1 MQDEQIIDLYF
12 DRDENAISQTKLVY
26 GHYCFAI
33 AENIL
38 GNREDAEE
46 TVSDTLLQAWNSIP
60 PTRPTRLKQYL
71 GKIARNL
78 AFSLWRSSNAQK
90 RGADRTA
97 VALEELGECV
107 PSDSHVEDRLQ
118 EKELRDTINAFLREV
133 SERESDIFLRRYF
146 YLEETRTIAKHYRMS
161 EGNVLQVLS
170 RTRKKLKLHLI
181 KEGYV
186 V

>member
-12 DRDENAISQTKLVY
+12 NRDENAISQTKLVY

-60 PTRPTRLKQYL
+60 PNRPTLLKQYL

-78 AFSLWRSSNAQK
+78 AFSLWRISNAQK
-90 RGADRTA
+90 RGAGRMA
-97 VALEELGECV
+97 VALDELGECV
-107 PSDSHVEDRLQ
+107 PSSSHVEDRLQ
-118 EKELRDTINAFLREV
+118 EKELRDTIDAFLHEV
-133 SERESDIFLRRYF
+133 PERESDIFLRRYF
-146 YLEETRTIAKHYRMS
+146 YLEETRTIAKRYGMS

-170 RTRKKLKLHLI
+170 RTRKKLKMYLI
-181 KEGYV
+181 KEGYAV
-186 V
+186 